1 MRSLLPCCKDLFAF
15 RQRSAPKL
23 IFRSAN
29 WNICATLQEVKKRHA
44 EYATT
49 MTTLTLFQPNVLL
62 SLTSRGTCGRIQT
75 VSDVNRYHGLSK
87 PPFYITIL
95 ILLFHSVQ
103 GVKYSDRAC
112 CEIGSNTPSEMCST
126 PDEMIDTIDTMRI
139 GIFVGVAIVVL
150 FVICCCGW
158 VSYKCY
164 KQVVP
169 QPRTNATNTITLV
182 SAPPVPAPPA
192 PAASFPTNN
201 ALPVGS
207 VMPASY
213 AIPTNNAQVTYGY
226 GGVNAIAMTSPSASA
241 PPMNPAYH
249 VRR

>member
-1 MRSLLPCCKDLFAF
+1 MVCLA
-15 RQRSAPKL
+15 
-23 IFRSAN
+23 
-29 WNICATLQEVKKRHA
+29 
-44 EYATT
+44 
-49 MTTLTLFQPNVLL
+49 
-62 SLTSRGTCGRIQT
+62 
-75 VSDVNRYHGLSK
+75 
-87 PPFYITIL
+87 PFYITIT
-95 ILLFHSVQ
+95 IHIFLFHSVQ

-169 QPRTNATNTITLV
+169 QPRTNATKTITLV
-182 SAPPVPAPPA
+182 SAPPLSAPPA
-192 PAASFPTNN
+192 PAAVIPTNN
-201 ALPVGS
+201 VLPVGT

-226 GGVNAIAMTSPSASA
+226 GGVNANAIAMTSPSASA